1 MSNDIKNSE
10 LNSKSIMSG
19 SRQEVLPN
27 GDELNNQFM
36 TLLVAQ
42 IQNQDPLNP
51 MDGTEFV
58 GQMAQLSQVQS
69 TENMAKMLK
78 SNTVQME
85 RVQAMATVNLVGQ
98 QVMVESD
105 EVDLGT
111 QIQNG
116 RLTLKHGA
124 SPLVIH
130 LTDEFGQEH
139 QMSLGNQSA
148 GSVNFTIDPTKQNLK
163 PGHYKLSAVSSSGE
177 ELIPLELAGAVN
189 NVRIPQHGGAA
200 QLNIAGLGNVS
211 YNKIKQFGV

>member
-1 MSNDIKNSE
+1 MSNYIENSE
-10 LNSKSIMSG
+10 LNSKSGAVSP
-19 SRQEVLPN
+19 RQDVLPN

-58 GQMAQLSQVQS
+58 SQMAQLSQVQS

-85 RVQAMATVNLVGQ
+85 RMQSIATANLVGQ

-105 EVDLGT
+105 DVELDT

-116 RLTLKHGA
+116 RLTLQHAA

-130 LTDEFGQEH
+130 LTDDLGQEH
-139 QMSLGNQSA
+139 RINLGEQSA
-148 GSVNFTIDPTKQNLK
+148 GSIDFAIDPTKQNLK
-163 PGHYKLSAVSSSGE
+163 PGHYKLSAVSSSAE
-177 ELIPLELAGAVN
+177 KFIPLELVGVVN
-189 NVRIPQHGGAA
+189 NVRIPQRGGAA
-200 QLNIAGLGNVS
+200 QLNIAGIGDVP
-211 YNKIKQFGV
+211 YHKIKQFGA